1 MIKTKIFCFSVILL
15 FLFSSAHI
23 LVAQHYKDTNNV
35 INQTTS
41 LTEND
46 WYLQPQIYDMA
57 AMPSEM
63 IDEYHITV
71 NGLWNG
77 FIGDNLSS
85 PFALG
90 RLLESVFGGNT
101 FESDADF
108 VQAQHDKGMIVPG
121 TILTIQG
128 HRSFQQDDFD
138 TFASRSVDGSLCPW
152 DKGADSYWMNILD
165 PGYLEWCINH
175 GKKAIDAGA
184 DIIVLDEIQGNS
196 LIPTYQWAS
205 QYTGDSAPGFSNVT
219 INGFQQYLI
228 ETYSSSELSDF
239 FGILDINT
247 YDLKPRLAQTMNLV
261 YEDRIKEDPLIEDY
275 AVFLEQSNFEAK
287 KELILALRNYAA
299 SKQRG
304 IVISANSYALGSSQ
318 TFGFWSKGLIFAD
331 LIDLF
336 TFENT
341 YTAFMDKP
349 IPDFYRSKW
358 LAWERLAYAATDAPA
373 VILVDTNTLKAI
385 NENLFPLFGFSNS
398 LGVLCAEAFANRG
411 SFVNYNYNIPVF
423 SRDRNWNKV
432 EQIHDFVMQHKDL
445 YYYDHTVFGD
455 VGILFLYGEGMRSH
469 WTTYLG
475 CAQALAESHI
485 PFEVIFDGDGYYLNS
500 SLTIDEIKDFPL
512 LIVPSVLKITLHQE
526 QVLKSYV
533 QQGGVAIVFDA
544 ASLGFSDET
553 GEMSYGEGWFY
564 FIEDNL
570 GKEYFETY
578 DDEKRQAF
586 VDIIDTYDISK
597 LEVSSNNRRVVVT
610 PYVDGDVG
618 RLILHVVNYDH
629 IGFFDFLWPQSNIE
643 IQIEKPDFQVESI
656 QLYHMDG
663 SFIELTLDNTDSSI
677 HFTVPWLKD
686 YVVIV
691 IE

>member
-1 MIKTKIFCFSVILL
+1 MLKNKIFCFSVIML
-15 FLFSSAHI
+15 FLFSSVHIFVAH
-23 LVAQHYKDTNNV
+23 QSKDTNE
-35 INQTTS
+35 IMNQTTP
-41 LTEND
+41 LTEVD
-46 WYLQPQIYDMA
+46 WYLYPQIYAMT

-101 FESDADF
+101 YDSDADF

-138 TFASRSVDGSLCPW
+138 TFASRSIDGALCPW

-165 PGYLEWCINH
+165 PGYLQWCINH

-205 QYTGDSAPGFSNVT
+205 QYTGDPAPGFSNVT

-228 ETYSSSELSDF
+228 EAYSSSELSDF
-239 FGILDINT
+239 FGIPDINT
-247 YDLKPRLAQTMNLV
+247 YDLKTRIAQTMNLV
-261 YEDRIKEDPLIEDY
+261 YEDRIQEDPLIEDY

-287 KELILALRNYAA
+287 KELILALRTYAA
-299 SKQRG
+299 SRQQD

-318 TFGFWSKGLIFAD
+318 AFGFWSKGLIFAD

-341 YTAFMDKP
+341 YTAFLDKP

-358 LAWERLAYAATDAPA
+358 LAWERLAYAATGAPA

-398 LGVLCAEAFANRG
+398 LGVLCAEAFSNRG

-423 SRDRNWNKV
+423 SRDRNWNQV
-432 EQIHDFVMQHKDL
+432 ERIHDFVMQHRDL
-445 YYYDHTVFGD
+445 YAYDHAVFGD
-455 VGILFLYGEGMRSH
+455 VGILFLYGEGMRSQ
-469 WTTYLG
+469 WNTYLG
-475 CAQALAESHI
+475 CAQMLAESHI
-485 PFEVIFDGDGYYLNS
+485 PFEVIFDGDGFYLNS
-500 SLTIDEIKDFPL
+500 SLTLDEIKDFPSI
-512 LIVPSVLKITLHQE
+512 IVPSVLQISTHQE
-526 QVLKSYV
+526 QVLKDYV
-533 QQGGVAIVFDA
+533 KQGGVALVFDA
-544 ASLGFSDET
+544 TSLGFPDEA
-553 GEMSYGEGWFY
+553 GEMSYGDGWFY

-570 GKEYFETY
+570 GKAYFETY
-578 DDEKRQAF
+578 DA
-586 VDIIDTYDISK
+586 
-597 LEVSSNNRRVVVT
+597 VSYTHLRAHET
-610 PYVDGDVG
+610 
-618 RLILHVVNYDH
+618 
-629 IGFFDFLWPQSNIE
+629 
-643 IQIEKPDFQVESI
+643 
-656 QLYHMDG
+656 
-663 SFIELTLDNTDSSI
+663 
-677 HFTVPWLKD
+677 
-686 YVVIV
+686 
-691 IE
+691 